1 MSSSLIF
8 RPTHVSHD
16 KEVFIDGT
24 VFPSDAF
31 TFSPQLSY
39 TPLDGTYIKVPPLCH
54 AVLTGSKE
62 DVQAILTDSERTEQF
77 QRDLDYALF
86 FANRS
91 KDAVKVYLLSS
102 AGANPGRPFSPNG
115 LHGAAS
121 QGLQEQ
127 IGYYVLCR
135 NVPVDVRDE
144 TLLTPIMYAMGLDS
158 PHDWDTIKYLF
169 KLGASPV
176 AKVCDSGYTYAQI
189 ARKRGK
195 EELAQ
200 KLETYK
206 ARVGPLCKKSVYC
219 VEWKNPKKYTIPRIG
234 VRYTHPEF
242 PNEHWDDTSYQLVP
256 GDDYLW
262 EEANRM
268 WNEERA
274 LRRLRKRLRRTC
286 KSDK

>member
-1 MSSSLIF
+1 MSSSLIV

-16 KEVFIDGT
+16 REVFIDGT

-39 TPLDGTYIKVPPLCH
+39 TPPDGTYINVPPLCH
-54 AVLTGSKE
+54 AVVTGPKE

-86 FANRS
+86 FANHLQ
-91 KDAVKVYLLSS
+91 DAVKADLLLS
-102 AGANPGRPFSPNG
+102 AGANPGRPSLSNG

-121 QGLQEQ
+121 QGLLEQ
-127 IGYYVLCR
+127 IDYYVSCC
-135 NVPVDVRDE
+135 NVSVDVRDE
-144 TLLTPIMYAMGLDS
+144 TLLTPIIYAIGLDS

-169 KLGASPV
+169 RLGASP
-176 AKVCDSGYTYAQI
+176 ATKNLGYTYAQI
-189 ARKRGK
+189 ARERDK

-206 ARVGPLCKKSVYC
+206 AWVGPLCKKSVYC
-219 VEWKNPKKYTIPRIG
+219 VEWKSPRKYTKPRFG

-242 PNEHWDDTSYQLVP
+242 PNEHWDDTSYQLVL
-256 GDDYLW
+256 GDEYLW
-262 EEANRM
+262 EEANQM
-268 WNEERA
+268 WKERHA
-274 LRRLRKRLRRTC
+274 LRRLRKRVRRTY